1 MADMSP
7 DERAELERLL
17 REAVAAGGTAAGGN
31 RWPGRG
37 RWLGAC
43 ALLLVAAVL
52 GSLAV
57 VAVYLRSEVLDT
69 NTYVQTVARLGE
81 DPAVRSAVAA
91 RLTDEI
97 ITRSDVAGLANQLAQ
112 RLEAQGAPARLSD
125 LVGPLV
131 SGVSSFLNG
140 KIDSLMTTERFEVA
154 WQNINRVAHQAL
166 VTTLTGGQNQLL
178 TSKGDTVTID
188 LGELLSLVK
197 QQLVSEGLTI
207 FGRIPDVSIQYTLVQ
222 SDQLPKIRT
231 YTKLLNTAGT
241 WLPWVALALLL
252 AGILVAPNRRR
263 GIILGCVLLGVFAAL
278 TLAAVTIGRTYYLDN
293 LPSSIR
299 SPDAAAAVINTMLRF
314 LIAALQTL
322 LVVMA
327 VFIVGAFL
335 AGPSRVAVGFRRLVN
350 LGVDAGAEALRKAG
364 RWVTATGRVLA
375 AAYRPIQIGLVLLA
389 VAGFIL
395 ADRPGVSAVLWAAAA
410 VLLLLVVLEVFVRAW
425 TRAPS
430 GMPAPG

>member
-69 NTYVQTVARLGE
+69 NTYVQTVAPLGE

-197 QQLVSEGLTI
+197 QQLVAEGLTI

-364 RWVTATGRVLA
+364 RRVTATGRVLA

>member
-1 MADMSP
+1 MSP

-17 REAVAAGGTAAGGN
+17 REAAAATGGAAAGGS
-31 RWPGRG
+31 RWPRRG

-69 NTYVQTVARLGE
+69 NTYVQTVAPLGE

-97 ITRSDVAGLANQLAQ
+97 ITRSDVAGLANQLAN

-140 KIDSLMTTERFEVA
+140 KINSLMTTERFEVA
-154 WQNINRVAHQAL
+154 WQNINRVAHQGL
-166 VTTLTGGQNQLL
+166 VTTLTGGQSQLL

-197 QQLVSEGLTI
+197 QQLVAEGLTI
-207 FGRIPDVSIQYTLVQ
+207 FGKIPDVSIQYTLVQ

-263 GIILGCVLLGVFAAL
+263 GIILGAVLVVVFAAL
-278 TLAAVTIGRTYYLDN
+278 TLAAVSIGRTYYLDN

-314 LIAALQTL
+314 LITALQTL
-322 LVVMA
+322 IVVMA
-327 VFIVGAFL
+327 IFIVGAFL

-350 LGVDAGAEALRKAG
+350 RGVDAGAEALRKAG
-364 RWVTATGRVLA
+364 GWVNATGRVLA

-410 VLLLLVVLEVFVRAW
+410 VLLLLAVLEVFVRAG
-425 TRAPS
+425 RRVQSGAPV
-430 GMPAPG
+430 PG